1 MLCSICIVFYNE
13 NTMNKEIQDL
23 LEQIKTLTTE
33 RNESRREAYR
43 YWLILQC
50 QLEADFG
57 GGAEAKRLSKKYSDE
72 FGENYFDRFSSENPQ
87 PFDFKTK

>member
-1 MLCSICIVFYNE
+1 
-13 NTMNKEIQDL
+13 MNKEIQDL

-50 QLEADFG
+50 QLEADLG
-57 GGAEAKRLSKKYSDE
+57 SVTESNKLGKIYSDE
-72 FGENYFDRFSSENPQ
+72 FGGEYFNDFSSEDP
-87 PFDFKTK
+87 PPYGFKIK